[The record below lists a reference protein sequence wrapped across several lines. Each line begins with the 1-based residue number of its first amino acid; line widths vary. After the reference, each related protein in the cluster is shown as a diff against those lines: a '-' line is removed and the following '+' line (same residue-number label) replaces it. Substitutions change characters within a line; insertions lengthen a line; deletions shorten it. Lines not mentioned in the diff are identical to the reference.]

1 MVLLWLMNNLVHDS
15 QIPILDTYGDM
26 RGQYSLSIESENI
39 SQTRTII
46 PRLYYSNNLLAETI
60 EVLENKKSR
69 LEKLNKL
76 LLTESEIQE
85 LTFTREIML
94 ERTVFFC
101 IETLKQI
108 QKRTNSVSRIDEIPK
123 IFSSLI
129 PGIRTISAQLVD
141 ILPESSQ
148 RLSELSVHLGSIVL
162 DSATITKAQFDF
174 NQSNKESSLLL
185 DGIKLMVDSKIRK
198 QYPHLDFF

>member
-69 LEKLNKL
+69 LEKSNKL
-76 LLTESEIQE
+76 LLTESETQE
-85 LTFTREIML
+85 PTFTREIGM
-94 ERTVFFC
+94 ERTVSFC
-101 IETLKQI
+101 IETLKQT
-108 QKRTNSVSRIDEIPK
+108 QKRINSVSRIDEIPK
-123 IFSSLI
+123 FFSSLI

-174 NQSNKESSLLL
+174 SQSNKESSLLL
-185 DGIKLMVDSKIRK
+185 DGIKLMVDSKISK

>member
-60 EVLENKKSR
+60 AVLENEKSR
-69 LEKLNKL
+69 LEKSNKL

-85 LTFTREIML
+85 PEFTREIML

-174 NQSNKESSLLL
+174 SQSNKESSLLL

>member
-1 MVLLWLMNNLVHDS
+1 MNNLVHDS
-15 QIPILDTYGDM
+15 QIRILATYGDM
-26 RGQYSLSIESENI
+26 KGQYSLSIESENI

-60 EVLENKKSR
+60 VVLENKKSR
-69 LEKLNKL
+69 LEKSNKL
-76 LLTESEIQE
+76 SYAESEIPE
-85 LTFTREIML
+85 SAFTREIMF
-94 ERTVFFC
+94 ERTVYFC

-108 QKRTNSVSRIDEIPK
+108 QKRINSVSRIDEIPK
-123 IFSSLI
+123 TFSSFM
-129 PGIRTISAQLVD
+129 PGIRIISAQLVD
-141 ILPESSQ
+141 ILPESSH